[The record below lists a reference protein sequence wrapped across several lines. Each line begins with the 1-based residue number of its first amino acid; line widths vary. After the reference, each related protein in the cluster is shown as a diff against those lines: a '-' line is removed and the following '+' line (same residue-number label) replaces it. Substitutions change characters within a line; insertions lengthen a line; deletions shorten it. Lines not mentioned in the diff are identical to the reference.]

1 MIYEGEPISLE
12 EKGDM
17 VQIVNDPAMRDAMTE
32 ILKEVTTPRKVTNLD
47 SLKTLSDVF
56 RYVLALFV
64 HEQNIDYEFISAV
77 LESSQQLFFLE
88 NNRKTYLTQYIVDHG
103 IWSNV
108 RMWKECIELNIKRKM
123 NESTERINAR

>member
-1 MIYEGEPISLE
+1 M
-12 EKGDM
+12 
-17 VQIVNDPAMRDAMTE
+17 VNDPAMRDAMTE

-77 LESSQQLFFLE
+77 LESSQ
-88 NNRKTYLTQYIVDHG
+88 
-103 IWSNV
+103 
-108 RMWKECIELNIKRKM
+108 
-123 NESTERINAR
+123 